1 MIELLIP
8 CGFDTLEDSWVKA
21 TIGIC
26 MLVDYSVAKKCQHQC
41 EAGLRQWTDRWPVS
55 ARGHFGWRAPM
66 EIPICQLKRSPSEG
80 RSSRGE
86 WGGGVTVG
94 GYKTP
99 ISCANMS
106 SKCMK

>member
-41 EAGLRQWTDRWPVS
+41 EAGLRQWTDRGPFRLVRTNGDPYLPVEEV
-55 ARGHFGWRAPM
+55 A
-66 EIPICQLKRSPSEG
+66 K
-80 RSSRGE
+80 
-86 WGGGVTVG
+86 
-94 GYKTP
+94 
-99 ISCANMS
+99 
-106 SKCMK
+106 